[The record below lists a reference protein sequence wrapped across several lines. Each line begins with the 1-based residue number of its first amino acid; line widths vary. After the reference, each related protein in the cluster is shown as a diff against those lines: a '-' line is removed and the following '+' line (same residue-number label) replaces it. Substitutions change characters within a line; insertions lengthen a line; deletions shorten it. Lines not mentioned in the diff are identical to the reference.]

1 MIRKLVSEFLGTMF
15 LVLFGC
21 GIAVGFTA
29 YMNTLTTVT
38 LPYTLLVIA
47 LGFGLSLTAIIY
59 MFGNT
64 SGAHVNPAV
73 SIAMAI
79 DGRMSVLECV
89 EYVVVQILGGIVG
102 AEIVGLLFGNYASLG
117 ANGYATLSN
126 LPEITTAGVAFA
138 VEAILTFAFVLV
150 VLTASKEKNKNA
162 GLGIGLSLAL
172 VHLFGIP
179 FTGTSVNPARSIGP
193 ALLTTGDDGLV
204 LSQLWVFIV
213 APIVG
218 AVLAALLFRF
228 VLNVS
233 TKEKIS
239 TKVEEVKET
248 IADVVDEVEKET
260 KKVVKKVKKQTEKK
274 AK

>member
-1 MIRKLVSEFLGTMF
+1 MVRKLISEFLGTMF

-21 GIAVGFTA
+21 GIAVGFTT
-29 YMNTLTTVT
+29 YMGTLTSAT

-47 LGFGLSLTAIIY
+47 LGFGLSLMAIIY
-59 MFGNT
+59 VFGHI

-79 DGRMSVLECV
+79 DGRISIIECV

-102 AEIVGLLFGNYASLG
+102 AEIIGLIFGSYTNLG
-117 ANGYATLSN
+117 ANGFATLSS
-126 LPEITTAGVAFA
+126 LPEITTAPVAFII
-138 VEAILTFAFVLV
+138 EAILTFVFVLV
-150 VLTASKEKNKNA
+150 VLSATKEHNKNA
-162 GLGIGLSLAL
+162 GLAIGLSLAL
-172 VHLFGIP
+172 VHLFGLP

-193 ALLTTGDDGLV
+193 ALLTSGDDGLV
-204 LSQLWVFIV
+204 LSQLWVFIL

-228 VLNVS
+228 VLTPS
-233 TKEKIS
+233 KKEVVKI
-239 TKVEEVKET
+239 KVEEIKDTVEDT
-248 IADVVDEVEKET
+248 VDEVVNET
-260 KKVVKKVKKQTEKK
+260 KKVAKKIAKNQTKK